1 MTFKQIINKYNTK
14 WDIPYIKYIQFKKS
28 LREDLTVDELYT
40 LLSELYN
47 IDKEVFNDINPEQLE
62 LITSKLHDIVQT
74 ESPLVNRFKLDGVEY
89 GIIPDF
95 SKIKAGE
102 LIDLDNLFAN
112 DDIVGLMSILY
123 RPIKKSQ
130 WNPFNIL
137 GQKRYEIK
145 KYKEPN
151 HKAFENVPLAIVD
164 GALSFF
170 LSSYQI
176 LN

>member
-1 MTFKQIINKYNTK
+1 ASFD
-14 WDIPYIKYIQFKKS
+14 DI
-28 LREDLTVDELYT
+28 T
-40 LLSELYN
+40 
-47 IDKEVFNDINPEQLE
+47 PEQLE

-74 ESPLVNRFKLDGVEY
+74 ESPLVNRFKLNGIEY
-89 GIIPDF
+89 GIIPNF

-137 GQKRYEIK
+137 GQKRYEIES
-145 KYKEPN
+145 YKEPN
-151 HKAFENVPLAIVD
+151 HKAFELVPLAIVD
-164 GALSFF
+164 
-170 LSSYQI
+170 
-176 LN
+176 